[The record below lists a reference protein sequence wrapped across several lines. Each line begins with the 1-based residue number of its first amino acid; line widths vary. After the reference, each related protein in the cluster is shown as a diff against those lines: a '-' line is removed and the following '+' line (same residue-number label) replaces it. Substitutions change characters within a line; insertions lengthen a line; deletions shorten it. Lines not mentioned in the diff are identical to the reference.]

1 MRKKLLA
8 FALVFALVFAL
19 CACGAAAP
27 ETKATPEPTAEP
39 TAEPTPEPTE
49 EPTPAATF
57 DGTVYEDDEARI
69 EIIGYEILEVG
80 SEYNKYGDVPLICFK
95 YTVTNLSGGD
105 ISAASKW
112 MFNFRAYQDN
122 NPNFLNALD
131 IGMQSNADYYDTEY
145 EQIKKGGTVENV
157 ITYELD
163 DEETPVTLVA
173 KDYYGN
179 EVGSKDFDI
188 AQQPEEE
195 ETSEESNL
203 GKCTPE
209 TLEAAAVF
217 IQTAWKESFQN
228 VTYTIKEDQNL
239 IVMSLEANGLDA
251 KVQAAKNNGTKPNN
265 WDNTVSSF
273 NKMTENAISL
283 AQFFCGDEVHVGA
296 ILVSDVDHNTAFL
309 SSVDGRTV
317 DDYFA

>member
-1 MRKKLLA
+1 MPLPWFLRSFLP
-8 FALVFALVFAL
+8 FARGGEAT
-19 CACGAAAP
+19 
-27 ETKATPEPTAEP
+27 ETQTTPEPTAAP
-39 TAEPTPEPTE
+39 TAEPTVEPTE
-49 EPTPAATF
+49 EPKPAATF

-95 YTVTNLSGGD
+95 FNVTNLSD
-105 ISAASKW
+105 WDVSASGKW
-112 MFNFRAYQDN
+112 IDTFRVYQDN
-122 NPNFLNALD
+122 DPNFLNELNVGSQENSA
-131 IGMQSNADYYDTEY
+131 YHDTAFAS
-145 EQIKKGGTVENV
+145 IKKGGTVESV
-157 ITYELD
+157 MTYELD
-163 DEETPVTLVA
+163 DMETPITLVA
-173 KDYYGN
+173 SYRW
-179 EVGSKDFDI
+179 EEIGSKDFDI

-209 TLEAAAVF
+209 TLEAAAQF
-217 IQTAWKESFQN
+217 IQVTWKKNLPN

-239 IVMSLEANGLDA
+239 IVMLIENDGFDA
-251 KVQAAKNNGTKPNN
+251 KIRESKKAGTKPSN
-265 WDNTVSSF
+265 WSDTVSALNS
-273 NKMTENAISL
+273 MTENAISL
-283 AQFFCGDEVHVGA
+283 ARFFCGDEVHVGA

>member
-195 ETSEESNL
+195 TSEESNL

-209 TLEAAAVF
+209 TLEAAAQF
-217 IQTAWKESFQN
+217 IQVTWKKNLPN

-239 IVMSLEANGLDA
+239 IVMLIENNGFDA
-251 KVQAAKNNGTKPNN
+251 KIRESKKAGTKPSN
-265 WDNTVSSF
+265 WSDTVSALNS
-273 NKMTENAISL
+273 MTENAISL

-296 ILVSDVDHNTAFL
+296 ILVSDVDHDTAFL

>member
-8 FALVFALVFAL
+8 LALVFALVFAL
-19 CACGAAAP
+19 CACGAAAL

-39 TAEPTPEPTE
+39 TADPTAEPTVEPK
-49 EPTPAATF
+49 PNAMF
-57 DGTVYEDDEARI
+57 DGMVYEDDEARI
-69 EIIGYEILEVG
+69 EIIGCEILEVG
-80 SEYNKYGDVPLICFK
+80 SEYNKYGDVPLVCFK
-95 YTVTNLSGGD
+95 FNVTNLSD
-105 ISAASKW
+105 WDVSASGKW
-112 MFNFRAYQDN
+112 IDTFRAYQDN
-122 NPNFLNALD
+122 DPNFLNELD
-131 IGMQSNADYYDTEY
+131 VGSQENRAYHDTAFAS
-145 EQIKKGGTVENV
+145 IKKGGTVESV
-157 ITYELD
+157 MTYELD
-163 DEETPVTLVA
+163 DMETPITLVA
-173 KDYYGN
+173 SYRW
-179 EVGSKDFDI
+179 EEIGSKDFDI

-195 ETSEESNL
+195 ASEESNL

-239 IVMSLEANGLDA
+239 IAMSLEATGLDA

>member
-27 ETKATPEPTAEP
+27 ETKATPEPTADP

-145 EQIKKGGTVENV
+145 EQIKKG
-157 ITYELD
+157 
-163 DEETPVTLVA
+163 
-173 KDYYGN
+173 
-179 EVGSKDFDI
+179 
-188 AQQPEEE
+188 
-195 ETSEESNL
+195 
-203 GKCTPE
+203 
-209 TLEAAAVF
+209 
-217 IQTAWKESFQN
+217 
-228 VTYTIKEDQNL
+228 
-239 IVMSLEANGLDA
+239 
-251 KVQAAKNNGTKPNN
+251 
-265 WDNTVSSF
+265 
-273 NKMTENAISL
+273 
-283 AQFFCGDEVHVGA
+283 
-296 ILVSDVDHNTAFL
+296 
-309 SSVDGRTV
+309 
-317 DDYFA
+317 

>member
-8 FALVFALVFAL
+8 LALVFALVFAL
-19 CACGAAAP
+19 CACGGEAP
-27 ETKATPEPTAEP
+27 ETQTTPEPTAAP
-39 TAEPTPEPTE
+39 TAEPTVEPTE
-49 EPTPAATF
+49 EPKPAATF

-95 YTVTNLSGGD
+95 FNVTNLSD
-105 ISAASKW
+105 WDVSASGKW
-112 MFNFRAYQDN
+112 IDTFRVYQDN
-122 NPNFLNALD
+122 DPNFLNELNVGSQENSA
-131 IGMQSNADYYDTEY
+131 YHDTAFAS
-145 EQIKKGGTVENV
+145 IKKGGTVESV
-157 ITYELD
+157 MTYELD
-163 DEETPVTLVA
+163 DMETPITLVA
-173 KDYYGN
+173 SYRW
-179 EVGSKDFDI
+179 EEIGSKDFDI

-209 TLEAAAVF
+209 TLEAAAQF
-217 IQTAWKESFQN
+217 IQVTWKKNLPN

-239 IVMSLEANGLDA
+239 IVMLIENDGFDA
-251 KVQAAKNNGTKPNN
+251 KIRESKKAGTKPSN
-265 WDNTVSSF
+265 WSDTVSAL
-273 NKMTENAISL
+273 NAMTENAISL
-283 AQFFCGDEVHVGA
+283 AQFFCGDDVHVGA

>member
-8 FALVFALVFAL
+8 LALVFALVFAL

-27 ETKATPEPTAEP
+27 ETKATPEPTADPTAEP
-39 TAEPTPEPTE
+39 TAEPTVEPK
-49 EPTPAATF
+49 PNAMF
-57 DGTVYEDDEARI
+57 DGMVYEDDEARI
-69 EIIGYEILEVG
+69 EIIGCEILEVG
-80 SEYNKYGDVPLICFK
+80 SEYNKYGDVPLVCFK
-95 YTVTNLSGGD
+95 FNVTNLSD
-105 ISAASKW
+105 WDVSASGKW
-112 MFNFRAYQDN
+112 IDTFRAYQDN
-122 NPNFLNALD
+122 DPNFLNELNVGSQENIA
-131 IGMQSNADYYDTEY
+131 YHDTAFAS
-145 EQIKKGGTVENV
+145 IKKGGTVESV
-157 ITYELD
+157 MTYELD

-173 KDYYGN
+173 SYRW
-179 EVGSKDFDI
+179 EEIGSKDFDI
-188 AQQPEEE
+188 AQQPEGE

-209 TLEAAAVF
+209 TLEAAAQF
-217 IQTAWKESFQN
+217 IQVTWKKNLPN

-239 IVMSLEANGLDA
+239 IVMLIENDGFDA
-251 KVQAAKNNGTKPNN
+251 KIRESKKAGTKPSN
-265 WDNTVSSF
+265 WSDTVSALNS
-273 NKMTENAISL
+273 MTENAISL

>member
-8 FALVFALVFAL
+8 LALVFALVFSL

-27 ETKATPEPTAEP
+27 ETKATPEPTAAP
-39 TAEPTPEPTE
+39 TAEPTE

-69 EIIGYEILEVG
+69 EITGYEVLEVG
-80 SEYNKYGDVPLICFK
+80 SEYNKYGDVPLVCFK
-95 YTVTNLSGGD
+95 FNVTNLSDGGV
-105 ISAASKW
+105 SASGKW
-112 MFNFRAYQDN
+112 IDTFRAYQDN
-122 NPNFLNALD
+122 DPNFLNELNVGSQENSA
-131 IGMQSNADYYDTEY
+131 YHDTAFAS
-145 EQIKKGGTVENV
+145 IKKGGTVESV
-157 ITYELD
+157 MTYELD
-163 DEETPVTLVA
+163 DMETPVALVA
-173 KDYYGN
+173 SYRW
-179 EVGSKDFDI
+179 EEIGSKDFDI
-188 AQQPEEE
+188 AGQPEEE

-203 GKCTPE
+203 GQCTPE
-209 TLEAAAVF
+209 TLEAAAQF
-217 IQTAWKESFQN
+217 IQVTWKKNLPN

-239 IVMSLEANGLDA
+239 IVMLIENDGFDA
-251 KVQAAKNNGTKPNN
+251 KIRESKKAGTKPSN
-265 WDNTVSSF
+265 WSDTVSALNS
-273 NKMTENAISL
+273 MTENAISL

>member
-8 FALVFALVFAL
+8 LALVFALVFSL

-27 ETKATPEPTAEP
+27 ETKATPEPTAAP
-39 TAEPTPEPTE
+39 TAEPTE

-69 EIIGYEILEVG
+69 EITGYEVLEVG
-80 SEYNKYGDVPLICFK
+80 SEYNKYGDVPLVCFK
-95 YTVTNLSGGD
+95 FNVTNLSDGD
-105 ISAASKW
+105 VSASGKW
-112 MFNFRAYQDN
+112 IDTFRAYQDN
-122 NPNFLNALD
+122 DPNFLNELNVGSQENSA
-131 IGMQSNADYYDTEY
+131 YHDTGFAK
-145 EQIKKGGTVENV
+145 IKKGGTVEDV
-157 ITYELD
+157 MTYELD

-173 KDYYGN
+173 SYRW
-179 EVGSKDFDI
+179 EEIGSKDFDI

-195 ETSEESNL
+195 ASEESNL

-217 IQTAWKESFQN
+217 IQSSWKESFPN

-239 IVMSLEANGLDA
+239 IVMLLEVNGLDA

-265 WDNTVSSF
+265 WDNMVSSY

>member
-1 MRKKLLA
+1 MRKKLLVL
-8 FALVFALVFAL
+8 ALVFALVFAL

-39 TAEPTPEPTE
+39 TPEPTV
-49 EPTPAATF
+49 EPKPNAMF
-57 DGTVYEDDEARI
+57 DGMVYEDDEARI
-69 EIIGYEILEVG
+69 EIIGCEILEVG
-80 SEYNKYGDVPLICFK
+80 SEYNKYGDVPLVCFK
-95 YTVTNLSGGD
+95 FNVTNLSDGD
-105 ISAASKW
+105 VSASGKW
-112 MFNFRAYQDN
+112 IDTFRAYQDN
-122 NPNFLNALD
+122 DPNFLNELNVGSQENIA
-131 IGMQSNADYYDTEY
+131 YHDTAFAS
-145 EQIKKGGTVENV
+145 IKKGGTVESV
-157 ITYELD
+157 MTYELD

-173 KDYYGN
+173 SYRW
-179 EVGSKDFDI
+179 EEIGSKDFDI
-188 AQQPEEE
+188 AGQPEEE

-209 TLEAAAVF
+209 TLEAAAQF
-217 IQTAWKESFQN
+217 IQVTWKKNLPN

-239 IVMSLEANGLDA
+239 IVMLIENDGFDA
-251 KVQAAKNNGTKPNN
+251 KIRESKKAGTKPSN
-265 WDNTVSSF
+265 WSDTVSALNS
-273 NKMTENAISL
+273 MTENAISL

>member
-8 FALVFALVFAL
+8 LALVFALVFAL

-39 TAEPTPEPTE
+39 TPEPTV
-49 EPTPAATF
+49 EPKPNAMF
-57 DGTVYEDDEARI
+57 DGMVYEDDEARI
-69 EIIGYEILEVG
+69 EIIGCEILEVG
-80 SEYNKYGDVPLICFK
+80 SEYNKYGDVPLVCFK
-95 YTVTNLSGGD
+95 FNVTNLSDGD
-105 ISAASKW
+105 VSASGKW
-112 MFNFRAYQDN
+112 IDTFRAYQDN
-122 NPNFLNALD
+122 DPNFLNELNVGSQENIA
-131 IGMQSNADYYDTEY
+131 YHDTAFAS
-145 EQIKKGGTVENV
+145 IKKGGTVESV
-157 ITYELD
+157 MTYELD

-173 KDYYGN
+173 SYRW
-179 EVGSKDFDI
+179 EEIGSKDFDI
-188 AQQPEEE
+188 AGQPEEE

-209 TLEAAAVF
+209 TLEAAAQF
-217 IQTAWKESFQN
+217 IQVTWKKNLPN

-239 IVMSLEANGLDA
+239 IVMLIENDGFDA
-251 KVQAAKNNGTKPNN
+251 KIRESKKAGTKPSN
-265 WDNTVSSF
+265 WSDTVSALNS
-273 NKMTENAISL
+273 MTENAISL

>member
-8 FALVFALVFAL
+8 LALVFALVFSL

-39 TAEPTPEPTE
+39 TAAPTAEPTE
-49 EPTPAATF
+49 EPKPAATF
-57 DGTVYEDDEARI
+57 DGTVYEDEEARI
-69 EIIGYEILEVG
+69 EITGYEVLEVG
-80 SEYNKYGDVPLICFK
+80 SEYNKYGDVPLVCFK
-95 YTVTNLSGGD
+95 FNVTNLSDGD
-105 ISAASKW
+105 VSASGKW
-112 MFNFRAYQDN
+112 IDTFRAYQDN
-122 NPNFLNALD
+122 DPNFLNELNVGSQENSA
-131 IGMQSNADYYDTEY
+131 YHDTAFAK
-145 EQIKKGGTVENV
+145 IKNGGTVESV
-157 ITYELD
+157 MTYELD
-163 DEETPVTLVA
+163 DEETPVKLVA
-173 KDYYGN
+173 EYRW
-179 EVGSKDFDI
+179 EEIGSKDFDI

-251 KVQAAKNNGTKPNN
+251 KVQEAKNNGTKPNN

>member
-8 FALVFALVFAL
+8 IALVFALVFAL

-27 ETKATPEPTAEP
+27 ETKATPEPTAAP
-39 TAEPTPEPTE
+39 TAEPTVEPTE
-49 EPTPAATF
+49 EPKPAATF

-69 EIIGYEILEVG
+69 EITGYEILEVG
-80 SEYNKYGDVPLICFK
+80 SEYNKYGDVPLVCFK
-95 YTVTNLSGGD
+95 FNVTNLSD
-105 ISAASKW
+105 WDVSASGKW
-112 MFNFRAYQDN
+112 IDTFRAYQDN
-122 NPNFLNALD
+122 DPNFLNELNVGSQENSA
-131 IGMQSNADYYDTEY
+131 YHDTAFAS
-145 EQIKKGGTVENV
+145 IKKGGTVESV
-157 ITYELD
+157 MTYELD

-173 KDYYGN
+173 SYRW
-179 EVGSKDFDI
+179 EEIGSKDFDI

-217 IQTAWKESFQN
+217 IQTAWKESFPN

-239 IVMSLEANGLDA
+239 IVMSLEVNGLDA
-251 KVQAAKNNGTKPNN
+251 KVQAAKNTGTKPNN

>member
-27 ETKATPEPTAEP
+27 ETKATPEPTADP
-39 TAEPTPEPTE
+39 TAEPTQEPTE

-195 ETSEESNL
+195 TSEESNL

>member
-1 MRKKLLA
+1 M
-8 FALVFALVFAL
+8 
-19 CACGAAAP
+19 
-27 ETKATPEPTAEP
+27 
-39 TAEPTPEPTE
+39 
-49 EPTPAATF
+49 
-57 DGTVYEDDEARI
+57 
-69 EIIGYEILEVG
+69 
-80 SEYNKYGDVPLICFK
+80 
-95 YTVTNLSGGD
+95 
-105 ISAASKW
+105 
-112 MFNFRAYQDN
+112 
-122 NPNFLNALD
+122 
-131 IGMQSNADYYDTEY
+131 
-145 EQIKKGGTVENV
+145 

-188 AQQPEEE
+188 AQKPEE

-209 TLEAAAVF
+209 TLEAAAQF
-217 IQTAWKESFQN
+217 IQVTWKKNLPN

-239 IVMSLEANGLDA
+239 IVMLIENDGFDA
-251 KVQAAKNNGTKPNN
+251 KIRESKKAGTKPSN
-265 WDNTVSSF
+265 WSDTVSALNS
-273 NKMTENAISL
+273 MTENAISL

>member
-1 MRKKLLA
+1 MIKKMLVL
-8 FALVFALVFAL
+8 ALVFALVFAL

-39 TAEPTPEPTE
+39 TPEPTV
-49 EPTPAATF
+49 EPKPNAMF
-57 DGTVYEDDEARI
+57 DGMVYEDDEARI
-69 EIIGYEILEVG
+69 EIIGCEILEVG
-80 SEYNKYGDVPLICFK
+80 SEYNKYGDVPLVCFK
-95 YTVTNLSGGD
+95 FNVTNLSDGD
-105 ISAASKW
+105 VSASGKW
-112 MFNFRAYQDN
+112 IDTFRAYQDN
-122 NPNFLNALD
+122 DPNFLNELNVGSQENIA
-131 IGMQSNADYYDTEY
+131 YHDTAFAS
-145 EQIKKGGTVENV
+145 IKKGGTVESV
-157 ITYELD
+157 MTYELD

-173 KDYYGN
+173 SYRW
-179 EVGSKDFDI
+179 EEIGSKDFDI
-188 AQQPEEE
+188 AGQPEEE

-209 TLEAAAVF
+209 TLEAAAQF
-217 IQTAWKESFQN
+217 IQVTWKKNLPN

-239 IVMSLEANGLDA
+239 IVMLIENDGFDA
-251 KVQAAKNNGTKPNN
+251 KIRESKKAGTKPSN
-265 WDNTVSSF
+265 WSDTVSALNS
-273 NKMTENAISL
+273 MTENAISL